1 MLDPQEK
8 LRKLKS
14 AQILRSLA
22 QKTSFGSAAV
32 EVVSCRM
39 IQLGLLD
46 ILAIYVAYD
55 LRHDIAAGQEHQ
67 CAQGLCAGTPEG
79 LCPSR

>member
-1 MLDPQEK
+1 MESNAFASASPHEKPVRRLSTTSAAQEK

-32 EVVSCRM
+32 EVVSKS
-39 IQLGLLD
+39 LPPA
-46 ILAIYVAYD
+46 LAYTVN
-55 LRHDIAAGQEHQ
+55 
-67 CAQGLCAGTPEG
+67 
-79 LCPSR
+79 